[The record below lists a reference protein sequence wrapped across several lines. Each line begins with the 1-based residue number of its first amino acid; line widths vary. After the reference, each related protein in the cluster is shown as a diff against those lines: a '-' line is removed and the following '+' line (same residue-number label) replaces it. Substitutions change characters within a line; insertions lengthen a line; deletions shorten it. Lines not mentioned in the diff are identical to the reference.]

1 MERAR
6 PVTPMP
12 VLGEVERVLVDPP
25 SLVLEARLDTGAT
38 GSTIDA
44 RNTREF
50 ERDGKTWVK
59 FSLVDP
65 AGGKAT
71 EVSRPVLRSSAVKGS
86 SAKRYVVSLHIHLG
100 EIDQYTEFSLA
111 DRAGKGHPV
120 ILGRDFLR
128 DQAVVDV
135 SRRFTVPAPARP

>member
-1 MERAR
+1 MHPSA
-6 PVTPMP
+6 
-12 VLGEVERVLVDPP
+12 PP
-25 SLVLEARLDTGAT
+25 DY
-38 GSTIDA
+38 
-44 RNTREF
+44 
-50 ERDGKTWVK
+50 
-59 FSLVDP
+59 P
-65 AGGKAT
+65 
-71 EVSRPVLRSSAVKGS
+71 RPVLRSSAVKGS

>member
-1 MERAR
+1 
-6 PVTPMP
+6 MP

-25 SLVLEARLDTGAT
+25 ALLLDARLDTGAP

-44 RNTREF
+44 GNAREF

-59 FSLVDP
+59 FTLKDP
-65 AGGKAT
+65 AKGTPT
-71 EVSRPVLRSSAVKGS
+71 ELSRPVVRSSVIKGS
-86 SAKRYVVSLHIHLG
+86 AAKRYVVTLHVRLG
-100 EIDQYTEFSLA
+100 DIDQYTEFTLA
-111 DRAGKGHPV
+111 DRAGQGHPV
-120 ILGRDFLR
+120 ILGRNFLR